1 MKYTHLIWDFN
12 GTVLD
17 DVDVGIESANALLL
31 RCGLAPFTNK
41 ETYRSIFGFPIR
53 EYYARMG
60 IDFSKTPFEF
70 LAPIWVEEY
79 LSRADRATLNAGVR
93 ETITE
98 LKGIGVSQI
107 LLSATER
114 DMLEKQLSQLH
125 MENCFDEVFGLDN
138 IHAASKEKLAQSWC
152 KEHPTA
158 RPLFLGDTDHDYAV
172 ARSTG
177 NDCVLFSGG
186 HQSRERLESTGCP
199 VVDCISEILPYFV

>member
-31 RCGLAPFTNK
+31 RCGLVPFTNK
-41 ETYRSIFGFPIR
+41 ESYRSIFGFPIR

-79 LSRADRATLNAGVR
+79 LSRADRATLNAGVL
-93 ETITE
+93 ETIIK
-98 LKGIGVSQI
+98 LKETGVSQI
-107 LLSATER
+107 LLSATES
-114 DMLEKQLSQLH
+114 DMLEKQLFLLH
-125 MENCFDEVFGLDN
+125 MENCFDEVLGLDN

-152 KEHPTA
+152 KEHPEA